1 MRTHIITMITL
12 TLNKLALV
20 KADFFIKAP
29 VHHGPGQATP
39 GRTASP
45 EGLTPERQPRGRAGL
60 YSATRWDNICQE
72 ALYPH
77 LLAIVCRPEQVAA
90 WLPHVP
96 HFFLCFILRNF
107 CVICSFLQVTTNLKE
122 KCLLLKKI

>member
-1 MRTHIITMITL
+1 MDQGRQHQDGL
-12 TLNKLALV
+12 LV
-20 KADFFIKAP
+20 
-29 VHHGPGQATP
+29 PG
-39 GRTASP
+39 ASP
-45 EGLTPERQPRGRAGL
+45 PERQSRGRAGL

-77 LLAIVCRPEQVAA
+77 LLATVCRLEQVAA

-122 KCLLLKKI
+122 KISAAKEDISDD